1 MFAEMMV
8 SSKHCVIV
16 EDNTCLA
23 KLVRRVSRFVRCFTV
38 ETHHVT
44 QCNSSRYKAI
54 MKKKKAGGDFKNHKH
69 PTDFLSNVPDISFAR
84 LRDV

>member
-1 MFAEMMV
+1 MFAETMV

-54 MKKKKAGGDFKNHKH
+54 MKKKKPVVILRTTSTLQIFSLM
-69 PTDFLSNVPDISFAR
+69 FLILALQD
-84 LRDV
+84 